1 MKKFDQLTGVAA
13 PLNILNI
20 DTDMMIPIQF
30 L

>member
-20 DTDMMIPIQF
+20 DTDMILSLIHI
-30 L
+30 